1 MHETMKLSRGIGLA
15 ANQVNVLKRIIVI
28 NIDKPYTLINPEI
41 TSREGKFKFKEG
53 CLSFPSIFEDIERA
67 QKIEVKAQ
75 DENGDSFSLVAE
87 DLLAV
92 CIQHEIDHLDGIVF
106 TRRMS
111 RIKAGFILKKIL
123 KKSNN

>member
-1 MHETMKLSRGIGLA
+1 MKLSRGIGLA

-75 DENGDSFSLVAE
+75 DENGDPFSFVAE